1 MENRER
7 AKVVTENFRAWKK
20 QSLEEAGYFIIFNG
34 FLDSNMLNRISGGA
48 LKLYIFLGLRSD
60 NKTGESFY
68 KIKTMSEYF
77 GVNDRTITNWLRE
90 LEKLNLIKRMQLGY
104 NSVAHTYLIPYFAG
118 ERGKK

>member
-7 AKVVTENFRAWKK
+7 AKVVTENYRVWKK
-20 QSLEEAGYFIIFNG
+20 QSLEDAGYFIIFNG
-34 FLDSNMLNRISGGA
+34 FLESNILNRISGGA

-104 NSVAHTYLIPYFAG
+104 NSVSRTYLVPYFAG